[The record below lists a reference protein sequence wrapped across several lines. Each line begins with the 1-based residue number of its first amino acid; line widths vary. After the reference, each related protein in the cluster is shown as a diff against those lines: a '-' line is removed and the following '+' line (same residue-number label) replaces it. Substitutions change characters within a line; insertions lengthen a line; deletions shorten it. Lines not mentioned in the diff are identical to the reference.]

1 MLKSKK
7 LLSSLL
13 AISMLA
19 SMSLSSFA
27 ANEAPQDPNSSAVTD
42 DGAGSL
48 TDTGHTVTSD
58 GTVKVPA
65 VKVKLPSSKA
75 DILLNP
81 YSVTVDTNITDQVI
95 SAGYEI
101 ENLSLTDVNVFVKDA
116 VATSADPSKLVVSTK
131 EPTAKDTAK
140 NVYLVLRSADAKA
153 NVPDLATEKVTAAT
167 ATKAGDVVIGGTSL
181 KAPVLLTQLA
191 KSTDNGNSGG
201 KCYAKILGKMA
212 SAPTDPYTTD
222 DKVTVT
228 TTYVIK
234 PTTIPAP

>member
-27 ANEAPQDPNSSAVTD
+27 ADAPTDPGSTAITD
-42 DGAGSL
+42 SAGSL
-48 TDTGHTVTSD
+48 TDTGHTVTSN
-58 GTVKVPA
+58 GTVKIPA
-65 VKVKLPSSKA
+65 VKVKLPSA
-75 DILLNP
+75 DANILLNP
-81 YSVTVDTNITDQVI
+81 YSVTVDSSITDQVI

-116 VATSADPSKLVVSTK
+116 VAVTAGKLTVSTK
-131 EPTAKDTAK
+131 VPTAKDTAK
-140 NVYLVLRSADAKA
+140 NVYLVLRSADEKA
-153 NVPDLATEKVTAAT
+153 NVESLDARPVSAAT
-167 ATKAGDVVIGGTSL
+167 AVKAGDVVIGATAL

-191 KSTDNGNSGG
+191 KSTDNGSSGG
-201 KCYAKILGKMA
+201 KCYATILGKMA
-212 SAPTDPYTTD
+212 NAPTEPYTAD
-222 DKVTVT
+222 DKVTIT

>member
-27 ANEAPQDPNSSAVTD
+27 ADAPQDPSSSAVTD

>member
-27 ANEAPQDPNSSAVTD
+27 ADAPQDPSSGAVTD
-42 DGAGSL
+42 TSGSL
-48 TDTGHTVTSD
+48 TDTGHTVTSE

-65 VKVKLPSSKA
+65 VKVKLPSDKA
-75 DILLNP
+75 NILLNP

-101 ENLSLTDVNVFVKDA
+101 TNLSLTDVNVFVKDA
-116 VATSADPSKLVVSTK
+116 VATSAGKLTVSTK
-131 EPTAKDTAK
+131 VPTAKDTAK

-153 NVPDLATEKVTAAT
+153 NVESLDTKPATAAT
-167 ATKAGDVVIGGTSL
+167 AVKAGDVVIGATSL

-191 KSTDNGNSGG
+191 KSADGTADGG

-212 SAPTDPYTTD
+212 NAPTEPYTAD
-222 DKVTVT
+222 DKVTIT